1 MSAPE
6 TARKGDFEGLTAV
19 KVSEFEASPVG

>member
-6 TARKGDFEGLTAV
+6 KARKDDFASSKAA
-19 KVSEFEASPVG
+19 KVLEIEASPVG

>member
-6 TARKGDFEGLTAV
+6 MARKGDFASSKAA
-19 KVSEFEASPVG
+19 KVLEFEASPVG

>member
-6 TARKGDFEGLTAV
+6 MARKGDFEGMKAV